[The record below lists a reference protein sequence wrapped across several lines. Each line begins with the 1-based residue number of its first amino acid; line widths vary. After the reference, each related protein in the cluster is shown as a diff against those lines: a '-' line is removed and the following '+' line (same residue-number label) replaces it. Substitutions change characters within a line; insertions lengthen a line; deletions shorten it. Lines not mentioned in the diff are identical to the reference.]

1 MLNKVIAYI
10 EQNQLVVRKDK
21 VVIGI
26 SGGADSVCLFFVFL
40 ELRKKYDLELFA
52 VHIHH
57 GIRGIEADEDEQ
69 FVRELVKKEN
79 VSYFPIWKDVKKLAK
94 ELGTTEEE
102 TGRMVRY
109 EAFYEILRQVNG
121 TKIAVAHNQNDCA
134 ETVLF
139 QLFRGSGLKG
149 MGGIS
154 PKRDEIIRPLLAVG
168 RKEIE
173 QYLKE
178 LGQLYRIDRTN
189 LEQEYTR
196 NKIRLSILPMVEQ
209 EVNEKA
215 IEHITKTAQFMRELE
230 QYIRKNVEFAFEKI
244 VSKKNGQY
252 FMELSLFELED
263 IVIKRELIK
272 YILIQVAKVAKDIEA
287 KHIEKILNLTKCQ
300 TGKGINLPYQIVVKK
315 QYEFLVFSTDKREEK
330 KEKQDFYY
338 ELIPN
343 KTYKIEEKG
352 LEITLKLE
360 KMQLKCQEI
369 QQTTCVKWLDYDK
382 IEKGMCI
389 RGRRPGDYLQINK
402 EGGNRKLK
410 DYFIDKKIPREKR
423 KTMPLLAD
431 GSHII
436 WILFDR
442 ISERYK
448 VTDTTKNVLKV
459 SIMEVKKDGR

>member
-40 ELRKKYDLELFA
+40 ELRKKYNLELFA
-52 VHIHH
+52 VHVHH
-57 GIRGIEADEDEQ
+57 GIRGMEADEDEQ
-69 FVRELVKKEN
+69 FVRELVQKEN
-79 VSYFPIWKDVKKLAK
+79 VPYFPIWKDVKKLAK
-94 ELGTTEEE
+94 ELGATEEE
-102 TGRMVRY
+102 TGRIVRY
-109 EAFYEILRQVNG
+109 EAFYEILRKVNG

-173 QYLKE
+173 QYLEE
-178 LGQLYRIDRTN
+178 LGQLYRVDRTN

-215 IEHITKTAQFMRELE
+215 IEHIAKTAQFMRELE

-287 KHIEKILNLTKCQ
+287 KHIEKILDLTKGQ
-300 TGKGINLPYQIVVKK
+300 TGKRINLPYQIVVKK
-315 QYEFLVFSTDKREEK
+315 QYEFLVFSMDKEEK
-330 KEKQDFYY
+330 NEKEDFYY

-343 KTYKIEEKG
+343 KTYRIEEKG
-352 LEITLKLE
+352 LEITLKLQ

-389 RGRRPGDYLQINK
+389 RGRKPGDYLQINK

-410 DYFIDKKIPREKR
+410 DYFIDKKIPRENR
-423 KTMPLLAD
+423 QTMPLLAD

>member
-1 MLNKVIAYI
+1 MLNKVIRYI
-10 EQNQLVVRKDK
+10 EQNELIERKDK

-40 ELRKKYDLELFA
+40 ELQEKYELELFA
-52 VHIHH
+52 VHVHH
-57 GIRGIEADEDEQ
+57 GIRGIEADKDEK
-69 FVRELVKKEN
+69 FVRELVEKEN
-79 VSYFPIWKDVKKLAK
+79 IQYFPIWKDVKKIAK
-94 ELGTTEEE
+94 EFGTTEEE

-109 EAFYEILRQVNG
+109 EAFYEILKQVGG

-154 PKRDEIIRPLLAVG
+154 PKREEIIRPLLAVG

-173 QYLKE
+173 QYLTKK
-178 LGQLYRIDRTN
+178 GQSYCIDKTN

-196 NKIRLSILPMVEQ
+196 NKIRLSILPIAEQ
-209 EVNEKA
+209 EVNEKTV
-215 IEHITKTAQFMRELE
+215 EHIAKTAEFMRELE
-230 QYIRKNVEFAFEKI
+230 CYIRKNVEIAFKKI
-244 VSKKNGQY
+244 VLEKNGQY
-252 FMELSLFELED
+252 FMELKAFQEED
-263 IVIKRELIK
+263 IVIKKELIK
-272 YILIQVAKVAKDIEA
+272 FILIQLAKVAKDIEA
-287 KHIEKILNLTKCQ
+287 KHIEKVFDLTKYQ
-300 TGKGINLPYQIVVKK
+300 TGKRINLPYHIVVKRE
-315 QYEFLVFSTDKREEK
+315 YEFLVFLIEK
-330 KEKQDFYY
+330 KEKKNEKQDFYY

-343 KTYKIEEKG
+343 RTYRIEEKG
-352 LEITLKLE
+352 LEVTLELE

-369 QQTTCVKWLDYDK
+369 QQNTCVKWFDYDRINK
-382 IEKGMCI
+382 SMCI

-402 EGGNRKLK
+402 EGGKRKLK

-423 KTMPLLAD
+423 QTIPLLAD

-436 WILFDR
+436 WILGDR
-442 ISERYK
+442 ISEKYK
-448 VTDTTKNVLKV
+448 VTETTKNILKV